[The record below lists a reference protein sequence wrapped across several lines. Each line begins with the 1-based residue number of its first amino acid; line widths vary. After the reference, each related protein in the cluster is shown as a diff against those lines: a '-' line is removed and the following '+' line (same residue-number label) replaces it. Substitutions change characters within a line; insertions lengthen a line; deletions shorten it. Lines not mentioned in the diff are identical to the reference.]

1 MSAYGHKK
9 KRSTDGFHPKSAKL
23 LDQVREVLRYHH
35 YGLQTEKAYVHW
47 VRQFILFHNKRHPRE
62 MGKDEI
68 EGFLSYLAVEKDVA
82 ASTQNQAFNALLFL
96 YRRVL
101 DLPFADDVAAIRAKK
116 PPRLPVVLSRDEMA
130 RLLGAMRGDA
140 VLMARVMY
148 GGGLRLKELLRLRVQ
163 DIDFDNGYLMIRA
176 GKGDKDRTTLL
187 AQSVRE
193 DMKGHLQKVRKT
205 FEQDLQSGHA
215 NVWLPGALAR
225 KYPNA
230 PKSWEWQFVFPA
242 KSLSKD
248 PETGE
253 VRRHHVMA
261 SNLQKSIKRAKDKV
275 GISKRVTSH
284 TLRHSFATH
293 LLENGTNIRV
303 VQKLLGHA
311 DVKTTEIYTHVLQ
324 QNLDAVQS
332 PLDALD
338 MAGPTE
344 REGGVIKDMDKTHT
358 GL

>member
-1 MSAYGHKK
+1 MPMYSQNKK
-9 KRSTDGFHPKSAKL
+9 PNATRFRPTASKL
-23 LDQVREVLRYHH
+23 LDQVREVMRYHH
-35 YGLQTEKAYVHW
+35 YGRRTEEAYVSW
-47 VRQFILFHNKRHPRE
+47 AKQFVLFHHKKHPKD
-62 MGKDEI
+62 MGKAEI
-68 EGFLSYLAVEKDVA
+68 EMFLSHLAVDKKVA
-82 ASTQNQAFNALLFL
+82 VSTQNQAFNALLFL
-96 YRRVL
+96 YKQVL
-101 DLPFADDVAAIRAKK
+101 GLPFADDISAVRSKK
-116 PPRLPVVLSRDEMA
+116 TPRLPVVLSRKKMA
-130 RLLGAMRGDA
+130 SLLKTMRGDA
-140 VLMARVMY
+140 ELMARVMY
-148 GGGLRLKELLRLRVQ
+148 GGGLRLQELLRLRVQ

-193 DMKGHLQKVRKT
+193 DLKGHLQKVRET
-205 FEQDLQSGHA
+205 FEQDLQHGDA

-248 PETGE
+248 PETGD

-293 LLENGTNIRV
+293 LLESGTNIRV

-324 QNLDAVQS
+324 QNLAAVVS
-332 PLDALD
+332 PLDMLKS
-338 MAGPTE
+338 E
-344 REGGVIKDMDKTHT
+344 QSH
-358 GL
+358 